1 MIDYNIIAT
10 GSKGNAVV
18 IDQKILIDCG
28 VSFKALSKVYRALK
42 LVLLTHIH
50 SDHFQPT
57 TLRLL
62 AENRPTLRF
71 ACCAWLCKPLVD
83 AGVPVSQID
92 VLEPGHMYGYGICN
106 VRPDMV
112 KHNVPNCA
120 WKVWLPSGKLF
131 YCTDMNNLNGITA
144 PNYDLYMVE
153 ANYDDAEIQAKIA
166 EKKLNGE
173 YIYELGV
180 LHNHMSLAKI
190 NDWLYAN
197 MGQNSAYIYMHCHQ
211 DKEDANGH
219 RPTDW
224 LTFTAWGKT
233 AEFVSKYFRK
243 GSAAVVHS
251 RCQTRQYEDKNGNNR
266 TAIEFVVDNIYFA
279 GPKQDNQQGAVDDGG
294 TNPPQATYRNQQP
307 QQMGFAT
314 QSQRQQWQGAAD
326 HPGNVQVSQS
336 FSQGS
341 DDDFSV
347 LDDADDLP
355 F

>member
-42 LVLLTHIH
+42 LVL
-50 SDHFQPT
+50 
-57 TLRLL
+57 
-62 AENRPTLRF
+62 
-71 ACCAWLCKPLVD
+71 CKPLVD

-112 KHNVPNCA
+112 KHNVPNCG
-120 WKVWLPSGKLF
+120 WKVWLQSGKLF

-197 MGQNSAYIYMHCHQ
+197 MGPNSAYIYMHCHQ
-211 DKEDANGH
+211 DKEDA
-219 RPTDW
+219 T
-224 LTFTAWGKT
+224 
-233 AEFVSKYFRK
+233 
-243 GSAAVVHS
+243 
-251 RCQTRQYEDKNGNNR
+251 
-266 TAIEFVVDNIYFA
+266 
-279 GPKQDNQQGAVDDGG
+279 
-294 TNPPQATYRNQQP
+294 
-307 QQMGFAT
+307 
-314 QSQRQQWQGAAD
+314 
-326 HPGNVQVSQS
+326 
-336 FSQGS
+336 
-341 DDDFSV
+341 
-347 LDDADDLP
+347 
-355 F
+355 